1 MLGIKEFG
9 VESDAKVTNM
19 GAPWNDCVLE
29 MDGGRGDSRYISLL
43 QFLFFFLIFVMN
55 LL

>member
-19 GAPWNDCVLE
+19 GAPWDDCVLE
-29 MDGGRGDSRYISLL
+29 MDGGGKGG
-43 QFLFFFLIFVMN
+43 VGVW
-55 LL
+55 